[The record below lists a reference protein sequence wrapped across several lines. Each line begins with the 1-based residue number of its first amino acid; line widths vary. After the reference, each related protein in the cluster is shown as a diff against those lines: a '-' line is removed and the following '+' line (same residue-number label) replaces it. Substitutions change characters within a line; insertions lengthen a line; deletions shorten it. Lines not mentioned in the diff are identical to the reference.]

1 MKLQFPLLILASL
14 VSTTLGGGLIG
25 YGQWWYDPK
34 CCYSCRGIIS
44 SAPLDCHDASTHSMD
59 MEMDMHGP
67 SRTAP
72 CIAENDAFL
81 TTLAYCI
88 DSACQADNVPTW
100 KIEKYWA
107 EQATGDPAIPA
118 KWTYGEALAQVTRP
132 PSRVWESGEV
142 LNYTALLSTSDYEY
156 QRSFND
162 LFDWEEAVQSTYVI
176 VIITVGFG
184 TPLLVSLLGYLPY
197 MTGFIGKL
205 KPYLAGEIMAY
216 VGYRTGHISFALL
229 PLTVLFSSRNNILL
243 WLTNWSFSTFLVLHR
258 WVARICALQA
268 VVHSITLL
276 GAYISNGT
284 YYVEVHKPYWIWGI
298 VATLCLVILL
308 FQSMIW
314 FRRASYE
321 VFLILHIFLTV
332 FTVVGCWYHIIYWK
346 GFTRIYEYWL
356 YAVCAVWFFDR
367 LIRVLRVCKNGV
379 RKATV
384 AEITPD
390 IVRVDIEG
398 LRWTPEPGYHTYV
411 YFPTLNPLRPWE
423 NHPFSV
429 TYTAMLHPR
438 NSKPTSPGGSIR
450 RQPSDGDKVEEGNG
464 KTIDMAVSYHTN
476 RTNSITT
483 YVKKHAG
490 ITNYLRSHSSLPVLL
505 DGPYRGNPSEGILK
519 CDRVLLIGGGIGITG
534 LLTWVDAHVNVKLA
548 WCVKQAAEGL
558 VKDLIM
564 GLDSIAD
571 KEVLIG
577 KRLDVHS
584 LLAQEVQAG
593 WDKVGVVV
601 CGPAELC
608 DAVRAVVVS
617 FGRQEKTVFELEVDA
632 FTW

>member
-1 MKLQFPLLILASL
+1 MKLHSHALILASL
-14 VSTTLGGGLIG
+14 LSTTLGGGLIG

-44 SAPLDCHDASTHSMD
+44 SAPLDCHDASMQSMD
-59 MEMDMHGP
+59 MEMSHGP

-72 CIAENDAFL
+72 CIAENHAFL

-88 DSACQADNVPTW
+88 NSSCQADNVPTW
-100 KIEKYWA
+100 KIEEYWA
-107 EQATGDPAIPA
+107 DQATGDPAIPA
-118 KWTYGEALAQVTRP
+118 QWTYGEALTHVAQP

-142 LNYTALLSTSDYEY
+142 LNFTALLSTSDYEY

-162 LFDWEEAVQSTYVI
+162 LFDWEEAIQSTYVI
-176 VIITVGFG
+176 VIITVGVG

-197 MTGFIGKL
+197 MTGFIDKL
-205 KPYLAGEIMAY
+205 RPYLVYPSTIGTYHVRPLPWLLGNAPTMGQGLYIAMFVILNVILAAVSYRGFDQPHPWGFSQAGEIMAY

-229 PLTVLFSSRNNILL
+229 PLTVLFSSRNNVLL

-258 WVARICALQA
+258 WVARICTLQA
-268 VVHSITLL
+268 IVHSITLL
-276 GAYISNGT
+276 GAYIDNGT
-284 YYVEVHKPYWIWGI
+284 YYAEVHKPYWIWGI

-308 FQSMIW
+308 FQ
-314 FRRASYE
+314 
-321 VFLILHIFLTV
+321 
-332 FTVVGCWYHIIYWK
+332 
-346 GFTRIYEYWL
+346 
-356 YAVCAVWFFDR
+356 
-367 LIRVLRVCKNGV
+367 N
-379 RKATV
+379 
-384 AEITPD
+384 
-390 IVRVDIEG
+390 IEG

-423 NHPFSV
+423 NHPFSI
-429 TYTAMLHPR
+429 TYTAMLR
-438 NSKPTSPGGSIR
+438 SRDSKLAGPKGSIR
-450 RQPSDGDKVEEGNG
+450 RQPSDGDGAEEGNG
-464 KTIDMAVSYHTN
+464 KSMEMVVSHQPN

-483 YVKKHAG
+483 
-490 ITNYLRSHSSLPVLL
+490 LPVLL

-534 LLTWVDAHVNVKLA
+534 LLTWVHAHVNVKLA
-548 WCVKQAAEGL
+548 WCVKQADEGL
-558 VKDLIM
+558 AKDLGM
-564 GLDSIAD
+564 ALDSIAD

-608 DAVRAVVVS
+608 DAVRAAVVN
-617 FGRQEKTVFELEVDA
+617 FGRLEKTVFELEVDA